1 MKAAFFHDTWLVH
14 ASDNKIYSERFSYS
28 IWKRY
33 LSVFDTLIVSTRISL
48 DESTIKKKD
57 LATGDNV
64 QILPISEYEK
74 NIHSLTR
81 RRKIR
86 KQVRDVLRK
95 SDCAVIR
102 LPSIIGFIAYKEAIN
117 LNKPYLIEVVG
128 CAWDAFWNHSL
139 MGKLIALPSYIMMK
153 NIVKNSKYNVYV
165 TSDFLQKRYPS
176 EGKNTNCSNVALTE
190 FDEKVL
196 ENRLRTIEDKGKT
209 DKIVIGTTA
218 AVNIRYKGQQY
229 VIQALGKL
237 KKQGITNYEY
247 HLVGGGNQTYLKEIA
262 EKNDVIDQV
271 RFLGPMSHNN
281 VFEWLQ
287 TIDLYVQPSRQEG
300 LPRAL
305 IEAMSRAI
313 PAFGARTG
321 GIPELLEEKF
331 IFSNTRK
338 NIDEIIEILKT
349 FDKETMINQA
359 KRNYE
364 KSKKYEKNVIEARRR
379 KFFEDFKRERKE
391 D

>member
-1 MKAAFFHDTWLVH
+1 
-14 ASDNKIYSERFSYS
+14 
-28 IWKRY
+28 
-33 LSVFDTLIVSTRISL
+33 
-48 DESTIKKKD
+48 
-57 LATGDNV
+57 
-64 QILPISEYEK
+64 
-74 NIHSLTR
+74 
-81 RRKIR
+81 
-86 KQVRDVLRK
+86 
-95 SDCAVIR
+95 
-102 LPSIIGFIAYKEAIN
+102 
-117 LNKPYLIEVVG
+117 
-128 CAWDAFWNHSL
+128 
-139 MGKLIALPSYIMMK
+139 MGKLIALPSYITMK

-196 ENRLRTIEDKGKT
+196 ENRLRTIEDKEKT

-313 PAFGARTG
+313 PAFGARTA
-321 GIPELLEEKF
+321 GIPELLDNAF
-331 IFSNTRK
+331 VFSNTRK
-338 NIDEIIEILKT
+338 NVDEIIKILKS
-349 FDKETMINQA
+349 FDKETLSIQA
-359 KRNYE
+359 RRNFE
-364 KSKKYEKNVIEARRR
+364 ESKKYRREVIEERR
-379 KFFEDFKRERKE
+379 KIFFECFKSQ
-391 D
+391 